1 VKPSKPHFFLSRS
14 VSSALSAQPGLPL
27 IELNEHIAV
36 SLPAS
41 IAALNGGR
49 YRSCSRRTD
58 MSVVL

>member
-1 VKPSKPHFFLSRS
+1 MKPSKPHCFLSRS

-49 YRSCSRRTD
+49 
-58 MSVVL
+58 